1 MRFPVQTGRGR
12 IAKEWSCVVGKAGG
26 KSAIGCCF
34 RLFFAFVVL
43 LHCLMCM
50 KLAQYTVLT
59 RKSVT
64 ECLVFVVKLHGT
76 L

>member
-1 MRFPVQTGRGR
+1 MWERL
-12 IAKEWSCVVGKAGG
+12 VGKV
-26 KSAIGCCF
+26 
-34 RLFFAFVVL
+34 RLGAALDCFFAFVVL

-59 RKSVT
+59 RESVT
-64 ECLVFVVKLHGT
+64 ECFVFVVKLHGT